1 MQSIYSQF
9 YDSRSP
15 FVPEVYKK
23 WASTEPSYMSEASDH
38 SEDENVV
45 VVKKLPWRSAGE
57 IMIIIMCMLIKKCS
71 LMTKI
76 VSSRCYGN

>member
-1 MQSIYSQF
+1 MLFTQLHPFAIMERVAMQSIYSQF

-45 VVKKLPWRSAGE
+45 VVKKLPWRS
-57 IMIIIMCMLIKKCS
+57 L
-71 LMTKI
+71 
-76 VSSRCYGN
+76 VR